1 MPSPSSSSLPN
12 NNNSTK
18 QSASPDGVTP
28 PVTPGGSITI
38 GSPPGSDGRQTPNRN
53 RDGSADNSR
62 SASRERDAYFDE
74 QDQMRINLRDS
85 HYWAQHTVSD
95 DKDVLKQAVAHAT
108 ARAQADDP
116 SAAATTSAVAAA
128 ATDDEEDDETSTQVG
143 AADDL
148 QRRQSI
154 QQDPSDAAEGAHH
167 FASPQEQV
175 ALMAS
180 LGAELPASSR
190 PVGGPNFGSILTGR
204 ADVQTQTP
212 PPSSPTRPSSQLEDP
227 LTAELKTLYKSL
239 HHCMTLRDKY
249 MNVSLQANLEDNPK
263 NWDAE
268 YVQEWRKARGL
279 PTRGED
285 INGSEH
291 IKVDGSAL
299 KDVHGGNSS
308 TEAEPKPWRIY
319 PAPPR
324 PHWELFNP
332 PPASSFVVRQPNS
345 NGSTT
350 STSTA
355 TLPQP
360 IPPASPANAAA
371 AQRLLEETGGKPGVF
386 DTENVS
392 IPGEWKLKALASGE
406 EIQFAIDDAG
416 VYQVVV
422 AGQDY
427 KRPLNPD
434 VRIPTLRDYFK
445 DLDYLLSVIS
455 DGPVKS
461 FAWRRLKYLEGK
473 WNLYSLMNE
482 AREVEGMKRV
492 RHRDFYNVRKVD
504 THVHHSASMNQKH
517 LLRFIKAKIKRHPD
531 DIVIFRDGRNLTL
544 SEVFAS
550 LNLTAY
556 DLSIDTL
563 DMHAHRETFHRFD
576 KFNTKY
582 NPIGESRL
590 REIFLKTDNFI
601 GGRYLAEITK
611 EIMSDL
617 ESSKYQM
624 AEYRVSIY
632 GRNVH
637 EWDKLATWI
646 VENQLFS
653 PNVRWLIQVPRLYE
667 VYKSNGTIENF
678 QDLLTNVFQPLFD
691 ATMNPQKHKN
701 LHIFLQRVIGFDLV
715 DDESKIERRYHR
727 KFPVPKKWDMKESPP
742 YTYWIYYMFANISS
756 LNQIR
761 RARGFGTFNLR
772 PHSGEAGDTDHLAA
786 AFLTSQSISHG
797 ITLRKVPALQYLYY
811 LKQVGL
817 AMSPLSNN
825 ALFLHYDRN
834 PLPSYFRMGMNV
846 SISTDDPLQFHLS
859 KEPLLEEY
867 SVATQVYRLSP
878 CDMCELARNSVLQ
891 SGWEREIKRHWLGNN
906 FHLPGPMGNNTSKTN
921 VPDIRLRYRYETLK
935 EEISLISKYGA
946 PESILHSSHSS
957 GGNLLSSAGNV
968 SKGVPN
974 TIQLEEGSSDGGLL
988 DPRDFSGVADLA
1000 DKVEKRR
1007 RKSEVEKEAS
1017 TQRGRVQA
1025 ALQGLSNLN
1034 MQA

>member
-1 MPSPSSSSLPN
+1 
-12 NNNSTK
+12 
-18 QSASPDGVTP
+18 
-28 PVTPGGSITI
+28 
-38 GSPPGSDGRQTPNRN
+38 
-53 RDGSADNSR
+53 
-62 SASRERDAYFDE
+62 
-74 QDQMRINLRDS
+74 MRVNFRDS
-85 HYWAQHTVSD
+85 HYWAQHIETTD
-95 DKDVLKQAVAHAT
+95 QKDVLRAAVAGAAHA
-108 ARAQADDP
+108 RQEDD
-116 SAAATTSAVAAA
+116 
-128 ATDDEEDDETSTQVG
+128 DDDETATQVG
-143 AADDL
+143 ADDASRTAGSSTPAEPPSSVHPPAPSL
-148 QRRQSI
+148 QSHI
-154 QQDPSDAAEGAHH
+154 T
-167 FASPQEQV
+167 SPQDQ
-175 ALMAS
+175 ATLMAS
-180 LGAELPASSR
+180 LGADLPPNSIAR
-190 PVGGPNFGSILTGR
+190 PSAAGFSEQG
-204 ADVQTQTP
+204 TQTP

-249 MNVSLQANLEDNPK
+249 MNVSLQATLEDNPK

-268 YVQEWRKARGL
+268 YCLEWRRARGL
-279 PTRGED
+279 PASDAD
-285 INGSEH
+285 IAGQEQL
-291 IKVDGSAL
+291 KVDGSAL
-299 KDVHGGNSS
+299 KDTNRAAGSHS
-308 TEAEPKPWRIY
+308 EDEPKPWRVY

-332 PPASSFVVRQPNS
+332 PPASSFVVRQQS
-345 NGSTT
+345 GTT
-350 STSTA
+350 TKSS
-355 TLPQP
+355 LPKP

-371 AQRLLEETGGKPGVF
+371 AQRLLEETGGQPGIF
-386 DTENVS
+386 DESNVR
-392 IPGEWKLKALASGE
+392 IPGEWECQALTAGE
-406 EIQFAIDDAG
+406 KIEYAIDENG
-416 VYQVVV
+416 VYQVVI
-422 AGQDY
+422 AGSDY
-427 KRPLNPD
+427 KRPMNTS
-434 VRIPTLRDYFK
+434 RIPTLRDYFK
-445 DLDYLLSVIS
+445 DLDYLLNVIS

-531 DIVIFRDGRNLTL
+531 DVVIFRDGRNLTL

-590 REIFLKTDNFI
+590 REIFLKTDNLI

-646 VENQLFS
+646 VENRLFS

-667 VYKSNGTIENF
+667 VYKGNGTIDNF
-678 QDLLTNVFQPLFD
+678 QNLLTNVFQPLFD
-691 ATMNPQKHKN
+691 VTMNPQKHKN

-715 DDESKIERRYHR
+715 DDESKVERRYHR
-727 KFPVPKKWDMKESPP
+727 KFPPPIKWDHKESPP
-742 YTYWIYYMFANISS
+742 YTYWIYYMFANIAS
-756 LNQIR
+756 LNQVR

-786 AFLTSQSISHG
+786 AFLSSQSISHG

-834 PLPSYFRMGMNV
+834 PLPAYFRMGMNV

-891 SGWEREIKRHWLGNN
+891 SGWEREIKRHWLGND
-906 FHLPGPMGNNTSKTN
+906 FHLPGPEGNNTSKTN
-921 VPDIRLRYRYETLK
+921 VPDIRLRYRHETLK
-935 EEISLISKYGA
+935 EEIELISRYGDA
-946 PESILHSSHSS
+946 SDSQGSS
-957 GGNLLSSAGNV
+957 LSSAGNISVGVLGGGPRRQSEIVQTPSEV
-968 SKGVPN
+968 S
-974 TIQLEEGSSDGGLL
+974 TTSSMSTSTSSAATTEESTTTKSLL
-988 DPRDFSGVADLA
+988 DPRDFSGVAELA

-1007 RKSEVEKEAS
+1007 RRSEIEKE
-1017 TQRGRVQA
+1017 QRDKLRA
-1025 ALQGLSNLN
+1025 AVGTLSLSE
-1034 MQA
+1034 QTK